1 MTPTQTSPTLA
12 PSYKSELILRHS
24 YPPSYT
30 LLSRQYPKT
39 CRISSLNSPRPRSSL
54 CRKRKDAPPKTLCRF
69 QVRTWN
75 GEKDDVW
82 VLLKKIVGVEVK
94 GGVELIVGVVCSGVS
109 EESVV
114 VAEEGFREKLSKV
127 FEAKN
132 EDLEE
137 FGLNV
142 VVFEVGFIVKRFSGV
157 DAVDLEGREIGGEGS

>member
-75 GEKDDVW
+75 GYIRYQN
-82 VLLKKIVGVEVK
+82 LLIVGVEVK